1 MTAMKIKL
9 LLIGKTDAAYL
20 EEGMTEYVRRI
31 RRFVDFEVIADK
43 KNRKWNALPPDIR
56 IEKEADIILKH
67 IRECDH
73 SVLLDE
79 RGKTMSSVQFAQFID
94 QRMKHAT
101 RSLLFVV
108 GGPWGFSKRVYQAA
122 HSRLSMSAMTFSHQ
136 MIRLFFAEQL
146 YRAFTII
153 RGEAYHNE

>member
-1 MTAMKIKL
+1 MKIKL
-9 LLIGKTDAAYL
+9 LLIGKTDAHYL
-20 EEGMTEYVRRI
+20 EEGMDEYVRRI
-31 RRFVDFEVIADK
+31 RRFADFEIITDT
-43 KNRKWNALPPDIR
+43 KNRKWSALPPDIKK
-56 IEKEADIILKH
+56 EKEADIILKH

-73 SVLLDE
+73 SILLDE
-79 RGKTMSSVQFAQFID
+79 HGKTMSSVRFAQFID
-94 QRMKHAT
+94 QKMKEST

-136 MIRLFFAEQL
+136 MIRLFFTEQL

>member
-1 MTAMKIKL
+1 MKIKL

-20 EEGMTEYVRRI
+20 EEGMNEYVRRI
-31 RRFVDFEVIADK
+31 RRFTDFEIITDT
-43 KNRKWNALPPDIR
+43 KNRKWTALPPDIR
-56 IEKEADIILKH
+56 KEKEADIILKH

-79 RGKTMSSVQFAQFID
+79 RGKTMNSVQFAQFID
-94 QRMKHAT
+94 QRMKLAT

-136 MIRLFFAEQL
+136 MIRLFFTEQL